1 MKYKIIE
8 VDGFLRSCIDVN
20 GKANKYGKPKLFEKR
35 ADAEKWIEKRSYK
48 GMSFHYEIK
57 EADE

>member
-35 ADAEKWIEKRSYK
+35 ADAENGLKR
-48 GMSFHYEIK
+48 EAIK
-57 EADE
+57 ECLFIMK